1 MVRLNA
7 EGCEMVLLYVLDV
20 CTSSAAICMNQIHH
34 KPTSIF
40 VDAYKFMI
48 KKLTLFPIFCDIC
61 LFSTPFLDRSD
72 GCAC

>member
-7 EGCEMVLLYVLDV
+7 EGGEMGLLYVRDV

-48 KKLTLFPIFCDIC
+48 KKLTLFPVFCN
-61 LFSTPFLDRSD
+61 LDTLP
-72 GCAC
+72 